1 MHVRISETLPSFI
14 KKLYQSCYQAGSQEF
29 FKAFEILWNKGVLIN
44 ILSTS
49 QKIFHREN
57 LRSFCPRY
65 CKSCSLN
72 AKINLEMGK
81 SGYFLDSWKELPFLS
96 PLVAHLVIM
105 PKLFWCNHHYRC
117 VKTISRFIGKLLRMP
132 GKLDSQKSKID
143 WKVLK

>member
-81 SGYFLDSWKELPFLS
+81 SEYFLDSWKEHPKERSSPFFPHWLRTWLS
-96 PLVAHLVIM
+96 CQNFSDVII
-105 PKLFWCNHHYRC
+105 
-117 VKTISRFIGKLLRMP
+117 TIGALKQYPGLLENYWGCR
-132 GKLDSQKSKID
+132 GN
-143 WKVLK
+143 